1 MTPHGHP
8 GSSRGADDA
17 QGQTLLAHPSSVAA
31 ARRMVREVLASA
43 HRDELV
49 DTAQLL
55 VSEVVTNALVHAGTP
70 IDFHAFVGE
79 AGLRVEVSDGS
90 TQAPSPRRYAGMAG
104 TGRGL
109 KLLQQLGDSWG
120 TLPLPDGK
128 TVWFELDGNDELD
141 ENVPMPVAAGEG
153 QGGAARGPYDDAVDV
168 VLLDTPLLLH
178 AAWQEHAEAMLREYL
193 LVSLDDDDP
202 MEVLAAHAAASD
214 AISLLNQH
222 ILVPHLGEDPATVMA
237 QAVDPELSSRRVVLH
252 VPRASVPHFRVLD
265 ETMEKALGLAES
277 GTFLTPPIQPE
288 VRELRRWL
296 CQEVSRQAHGGP
308 PSAWWSDP
316 DVATTDAVSPIP
328 WEDDVIATPG
338 QAVLAADVN
347 GRIVV
352 ASPGACE
359 LLGYDTSAELVG
371 RRLVAIIPARYHQA
385 HLAGLTLHLSN
396 GRSPLLGRTVVVP
409 FLRRDGSE
417 VAVEMLVEVRRQ
429 EGERVFV
436 AGLRP
441 APALPG

>member
-1 MTPHGHP
+1 
-8 GSSRGADDA
+8 
-17 QGQTLLAHPSSVAA
+17 
-31 ARRMVREVLASA
+31 MVRDVLTSA

-109 KLLQQLGDSWG
+109 RLLQQLGDSWG
-120 TLPLPDGK
+120 TVPHPAGK
-128 TVWFELDGNDELD
+128 TVWFELDRDDEVD
-141 ENVPMPVAAGEG
+141 DGVSSPAADAGEG
-153 QGGAARGPYDDAVDV
+153 GAVPGAYDDSVDV
-168 VLLDTPLLLH
+168 VLLDTPVLLH
-178 AAWQEHAEAMLREYL
+178 AAWQEHAEGMLREYL
-193 LVSLDDDDP
+193 LVSLDEDDS
-202 MEVLAAHAAASD
+202 MEALAAHAAASD
-214 AISLLNQH
+214 AISLLHQH
-222 ILVPHLGEDPATVMA
+222 ILEPHLGEDPDTVMA
-237 QAVDPELSSRRVVLH
+237 QAVDPGLSSQRVVLN

-265 ETMEKALGLAES
+265 ETMETALALAES

-316 DVATTDAVSPIP
+316 DVVTTDAVSPIP

-338 QAVLAADVN
+338 QAVLAADVT

-352 ASPGACE
+352 ASPDACE

-385 HLAGLTLHLSN
+385 HLAGLTLHFSN
-396 GRSPLLGRTVVVP
+396 GRSPLLGQAVVVP

-417 VAVEMLVEVRRQ
+417 VPVEMLVEVRRQ

-441 APALPG
+441 APVPLAG